1 MTSILFT
8 LDIKKIDSGYTKV
21 SISCAKMQFKNEF
34 LLGPVGFVLVGYMGG
49 GTFLGLLAS
58 AMGMCH

>member
-1 MTSILFT
+1 MS
-8 LDIKKIDSGYTKV
+8 KKLIAGTPRFQYLVQK
-21 SISCAKMQFKNEF
+21 CNLKNES